1 MCTLALCLGWR
12 STSAPAMYASSTLAL
27 LQAVGR
33 LHAHAASCLSDLV
46 TGRSPQTSMVQTK
59 TEVVVSCSGPAH
71 VLRFGGMEAL
81 VELCCQYGELRT
93 LQRTLAAGGARC
105 SIGAAF

>member
-1 MCTLALCLGWR
+1 
-12 STSAPAMYASSTLAL
+12 
-27 LQAVGR
+27 
-33 LHAHAASCLSDLV
+33 
-46 TGRSPQTSMVQTK
+46 MVQTK